1 MHMKKGNLLIILLI
15 LVSLIGI
22 GFGVFYFYFYEPQS
36 EPVPVREDINENILK
51 DYTTLKI
58 YYPAGTRLE
67 LKEKKVPGIL
77 SPIKMANILIKEYL
91 NLSGES
97 DTAILPEGT
106 RLNNIFISSDGIVY
120 LDFNQEFSRNFQ
132 GDVLDEYMLLKS
144 IFNTMLSNLD
154 IKDVMI
160 LINGKE
166 AETLGG
172 HFMINQPLKRIV
184 TQELRIEE

>member
-1 MHMKKGNLLIILLI
+1 LLMRKGKLLIILLV
-15 LVSLIGI
+15 LVSLAGI
-22 GFGVFYFYFYEPQS
+22 GFGVFYFYFYEPRP
-36 EPVPVREDINENILK
+36 EPVPAREDINESILK
-51 DYTTLKI
+51 DYTTLKVF
-58 YYPAGTRLE
+58 YPAGNRLE
-67 LKEKKVPGIL
+67 LREKKVPGIL

-120 LDFNQEFSRNFQ
+120 LDFNQEFTRNFQ

-154 IKDVMI
+154 IRDVMI

-166 AETLGG
+166 AETIGG

-184 TQELRIEE
+184 AQEIRVEE

>member
-15 LVSLIGI
+15 LVSLAGI
-22 GFGVFYFYFYEPQS
+22 GFGVFYFYFYEPES

-184 TQELRIEE
+184 TQEIRIEE

>member
-1 MHMKKGNLLIILLI
+1 MKKGNLLIILLV
-15 LVSLIGI
+15 LVSLAGI
-22 GFGVFYFYFYEPQS
+22 GFGVFYFYFYEPRS
-36 EPVPVREDINENILK
+36 EPVPVREDINESILK
-51 DYTTLKI
+51 DYTTLKV
-58 YYPAGTRLE
+58 YYPMGNRLE
-67 LKEKKVPGIL
+67 LREKKVPGIL
-77 SPIKMANILIKEYL
+77 SPIKMADILIREYL

-97 DTAILPEGT
+97 ETAILPEGT

-120 LDFNQEFSRNFQ
+120 LDFNQEFTRNFQ

-154 IKDVMI
+154 IRDVMI

-166 AETLGG
+166 AETIGG

-184 TQELRIEE
+184 AQEIRVEE

>member
-1 MHMKKGNLLIILLI
+1 LHMKKGNLLIILLI
-15 LVSLIGI
+15 LVSLTGI

-58 YYPAGTRLE
+58 YYPAGIRLE

-97 DTAILPEGT
+97 RTAILPEGT

-120 LDFNQEFSRNFQ
+120 LDFNQEFTRNFQ

-166 AETLGG
+166 AETIGG
-172 HFMINQPLKRIV
+172 HFLINQPLKRIV
-184 TQELRIEE
+184 TREIRVEE

>member
-1 MHMKKGNLLIILLI
+1 MLMKKGNLLIILLI
-15 LVSLIGI
+15 LVSLAGI
-22 GFGVFYFYFYEPQS
+22 GFGVFYLYFYEPES
-36 EPVPVREDINENILK
+36 GPVPAREDINENILK

-77 SPIKMANILIKEYL
+77 SPIKMADILIKEYL

-97 DTAILPEGT
+97 NTSILPEGT

-184 TQELRIEE
+184 TREIRVEE

>member
-120 LDFNQEFSRNFQ
+120 LDFNQEFTRNFR

-184 TQELRIEE
+184 TQEIRIEE